1 MKILVTGSAGFVG
14 FHLSKCLL
22 EKGYDVLGIDGL
34 TDYYDVKLKL
44 KRNQIL
50 LQTEKYQFKQLMLE
64 DFSELSA
71 LCEAYEPDI
80 IVHLAAQAGVRHSIN
95 NPRDYLESNIV
106 GTFNI
111 MEIAK
116 LFEVKH
122 LLMASTSSVYGANTE
137 MPFLEVENVCTPLTF
152 YAATKLA
159 NESMGHSY
167 ANIYN
172 LPITMFRFFTVYG
185 PWGRPDLA
193 LYKFVDS
200 ILSNRPIDVYNMGDM
215 YRDFTYVDDLVRSIA
230 ELMNVIPSAED
241 IGKYDGDSLSHVA
254 PYRVVNIGNGTKVR
268 LTEFIDAIEEY
279 LGIGAVRNLLPM
291 QQGDVPATWADTQLL
306 EQLIGM
312 KPQTDIKTGIARF
325 IDWYR
330 SYKDI

>member
-122 LLMASTSSVYGANTE
+122 LLMASTLSVYGANTE
-137 MPFLEVENVCTPLTF
+137 MPFF
-152 YAATKLA
+152 
-159 NESMGHSY
+159 G
-167 ANIYN
+167 
-172 LPITMFRFFTVYG
+172 G
-185 PWGRPDLA
+185 
-193 LYKFVDS
+193 
-200 ILSNRPIDVYNMGDM
+200 
-215 YRDFTYVDDLVRSIA
+215 
-230 ELMNVIPSAED
+230 
-241 IGKYDGDSLSHVA
+241 
-254 PYRVVNIGNGTKVR
+254 
-268 LTEFIDAIEEY
+268 
-279 LGIGAVRNLLPM
+279 
-291 QQGDVPATWADTQLL
+291 
-306 EQLIGM
+306 
-312 KPQTDIKTGIARF
+312 
-325 IDWYR
+325 
-330 SYKDI
+330 